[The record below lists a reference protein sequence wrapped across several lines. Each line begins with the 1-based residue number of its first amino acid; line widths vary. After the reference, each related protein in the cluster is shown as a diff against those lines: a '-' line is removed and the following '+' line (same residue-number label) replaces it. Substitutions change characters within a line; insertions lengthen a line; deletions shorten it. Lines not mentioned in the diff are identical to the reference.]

1 MDFYTAERLKPYAIN
16 LDLPYEI
23 LPFIAGRINWG
34 SQISLMDLAKEI
46 QFKFNNHPYLKENTL
61 KGRPKFYGDLGLL
74 FIALSQAGHG
84 RMLQVNLADCIYI
97 GDVEI

>member
-61 KGRPKFYGDLGLL
+61 KRSPQILWRPLSLIYCFESGRTWQN
-74 FIALSQAGHG
+74 ATS
-84 RMLQVNLADCIYI
+84 
-97 GDVEI
+97 

>member
-1 MDFYTAERLKPYAIN
+1 MDFYIAERLKPYAIN

-34 SQISLMDLAKEI
+34 NQISLMDLAKEI

-61 KGRPKFYGDLGLL
+61 KGRPKFYGDLCLL